1 MEKQKKIGTEY
12 ITIIQRIKVI
22 EDEYKDYSEEESD
35 FEELGNDEAMQ
46 RLNDS
51 SNDIKGI
58 TDIKRM

>member
-1 MEKQKKIGTEY
+1 MEKQKKIGTEN

-22 EDEYKDYSEEESD
+22 EEEYKDYSEEESD

-46 RLNDS
+46 RFNDS